1 MISSARSALFL
12 LLLASPCAAQAHR
25 PEAQVPAR
33 LAAAVAGAAAR
44 QWVADS
50 AKVRLEWGV
59 IPAAAALSD
68 STPFSLTGKGA
79 DGWLIALFTP
89 AKASPAAVRVRVG
102 LLDSVTVAARPI
114 ARGATL
120 AAADTRHEERVR
132 WGVPA
137 LEMMPG
143 EGWVTR
149 RPLAAGDEIT
159 PSSATAPQVIKSGDQ
174 VRVEWQSGAVTVA
187 LDGVAMGSGSL
198 GEMVSVRLAER
209 KGQRRGKVMGP
220 GSVRLES

>member
-1 MISSARSALFL
+1 MISSARSAGLL

-25 PEAQVPAR
+25 PEAQVPGR

-44 QWVADS
+44 QWVVDS
-50 AKVRLEWGV
+50 ARVRLEWGV
-59 IPAAAALSD
+59 VPTAAALSD
-68 STPFSLTGKGA
+68 STPFSLSGKGA
-79 DGWLIALFTP
+79 DGWMIAVFTP
-89 AKASPAAVRVRVG
+89 ATGSPAAVRVRVG
-102 LLDSVTVAARPI
+102 LLDSVTVAVRSI

-120 AAADTRHEERVR
+120 AAGDSRRDERVR

-137 LEMMPG
+137 PELVPG

-174 VRVEWQSGAVTVA
+174 VRVEWRRGAVTVA
-187 LDGVAMGSGSL
+187 LDGVAMGSGAL
-198 GEMVSVRLAER
+198 GESVSVRLAER
-209 KGQRRGKVMGP
+209 GGQRRGKVMGP